1 MVNGYARQR
10 HLVPNRFCNCSNPA
24 SETPKTETLRMTIP
38 ESGAASLRVAKAM
51 DDLLHAH
58 RAPASTPT
66 LPPASI
72 ENQIER

>member
-10 HLVPNRFCNCSNPA
+10 HLVPNPVLQLLKPGQRD
-24 SETPKTETLRMTIP
+24 TDTLRMTIP
-38 ESGAASLRVAKAM
+38 ESGAASLRVGAKAM

>member
-1 MVNGYARQR
+1 
-10 HLVPNRFCNCSNPA
+10 
-24 SETPKTETLRMTIP
+24 MTIP